1 MQNDKR
7 TPQGQWPKGA
17 SGNPAGRPAGIRNKS
32 TELLEALLE
41 GEGEKLTSKAIQL
54 ALQGDLQ
61 ALRLCLERL
70 LTPCKERRIDLPLPD
85 VRTSQDTSAAL
96 STVLAAVGDGRIT
109 PGEGQTVTEIVE
121 ARTRLIQVEDH
132 DRRIAKL
139 EKALPKDKDKDKD
152 KEGRR

>member
-1 MQNDKR
+1 
-7 TPQGQWPKGA
+7 
-17 SGNPAGRPAGIRNKS
+17 
-32 TELLEALLE
+32 
-41 GEGEKLTSKAIQL
+41 SKAIQL

-70 LTPCKERRIDLPLPD
+70 LPPCKERRIDLPLPD

-139 EKALPKDKDKDKD
+139 EKALPCPRIRIRIRIRKAGD
-152 KEGRR
+152 EQGAAHSQVGVAGLPRRRRRVRATHVGRIPNPLRGPS